1 MKKETISFKETG
13 YFSKKFLDFID
24 NESLSYYPNE
34 KNILNVIK
42 NFNFSK
48 VNRELLSKELEFQ
61 YKNLVTSSIVND
73 NIKSIMSDNTFTV
86 TTGHQLNIFT
96 GPMYVI
102 YKIVSVIKLS
112 RMLSEKYTKYK
123 FVPIY
128 WMASEDHDFDE
139 IKSFYSSGKTYSWD
153 IESKGPVGNLNT
165 EALKNIC
172 YVKKIPLDRVLHPL
186 MGVDKETGE
195 DRQAKLYDL
204 TSQTSLPTM
213 FHNKER
219 PRNVWIEQLA
229 LAERIGT
236 KDSPKLIPDNFEHRV
251 EMFGIC
257 AVVLGEDGLVWNMRI
272 MMDSP
277 LAQKYGYSEEAS
289 AAAPDKI
296 AEVINL
302 IDKRLKAQEDRKSRY
317 LIGNSMTAL
326 DVYWATMSMTILPV
340 PLEIMPK
347 TQQNQGMLGF
357 FEMNSKIPEIA
368 SALTDR
374 IATHQQYILTTYCET
389 PAVLGGDPI
398 E

>member
-1 MKKETISFKETG
+1 MN
-13 YFSKKFLDFID
+13 SKTK
-24 NESLSYYPNE
+24 E
-34 KNILNVIK
+34 KNTEFITLNEAASMEK
-42 NFNFSK
+42 GT
-48 VNRELLSKELEFQ
+48 R
-61 YKNLVTSSIVND
+61 VT
-73 NIKSIMSDNTFTV
+73 
-86 TTGHQLNIFT
+86 
-96 GPMYVI
+96 
-102 YKIVSVIKLS
+102 
-112 RMLSEKYTKYK
+112 
-123 FVPIY
+123 FVPGVQAMY
-128 WMASEDHDFDE
+128 A
-139 IKSFYSSGKTYSWD
+139 
-153 IESKGPVGNLNT
+153 

-172 YVKKIPLDRVLHPL
+172 YVKNIPLTRVTHPL

-195 DRQAKLYDL
+195 DRQAKLYEL

-213 FHNKER
+213 FHDKER
-219 PRNVWIEQLA
+219 PRNVWTEQLA

-236 KDSPKLIPDNFEHRV
+236 KDSPKLIPDNFELRV

-289 AAAPDKI
+289 AAAPGKI
-296 AEVINL
+296 AEVISL
-302 IDKRLKAQEDRKSRY
+302 IDNRLQAQEKKGSGY
-317 LIGNSMTAL
+317 LIGDSVTAL

-340 PLEIMPK
+340 PVEIMPK

-368 SALTDR
+368 SVLTER
-374 IATHQQYILTTYCET
+374 IAKHQQYILTAYCET